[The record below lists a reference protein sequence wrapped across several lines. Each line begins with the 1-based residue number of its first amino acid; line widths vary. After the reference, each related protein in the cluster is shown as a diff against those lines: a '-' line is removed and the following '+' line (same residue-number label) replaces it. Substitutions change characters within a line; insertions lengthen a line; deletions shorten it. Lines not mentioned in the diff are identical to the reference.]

1 MSDFDIVVLPH
12 DAYGRNYGLFI
23 ADKLPCV
30 LGSSLAGIV
39 EQLGPD
45 ASPFKVGDHVFG
57 ISNMTCPTADQ
68 AGLQQYAILQTDSIA
83 HVPEV
88 ITDDQAATFPVNI
101 ATVAITLF
109 TKDFGFGFPAPWEN
123 KPFDFADEPIVILGA
138 GTNAARLFTRIAT
151 KVLGVKNIIAVAS
164 LSNESELS
172 EAGAS
177 HVIDRHLS
185 EDEIIAQVHKAAGGA
200 ENVTR
205 IFDCA
210 SWDHHLAAAL
220 FAEGKPTR
228 LITLHPVH
236 EDKVREDRPLCKAS
250 LVHMT
255 NDNLGSHAKPFWKT
269 LPRWIEAGIIRPT
282 AFYTIDG
289 LDADAVDKQLDQYA
303 AGKGLT
309 HLIVHP

>member
-1 MSDFDIVVLPH
+1 
-12 DAYGRNYGLFI
+12 
-23 ADKLPCV
+23 
-30 LGSSLAGIV
+30 V

-57 ISNMTCPTADQ
+57 ISNMTSPTANQ

-83 HVPEV
+83 HVPEN

-109 TKDFGFGFPAPWEN
+109 TKDFGFEFPAPWED
-123 KPFDFADEPIVILGA
+123 KSFGLADEPIVILGA
-138 GTNAARLFTRIAT
+138 GTNAARLFTRVAT

-177 HVIDRHLS
+177 YVIDRHVS
-185 EDEIIAQVHKAAGGA
+185 EEDIIAQVHKAAGGA

-210 SWDHHLAAAL
+210 SWDHYLAAAL

-228 LITLHPVH
+228 LTTLHPVD
-236 EDKVREDRPLCKAS
+236 EAKVREDRPLCRAT
-250 LVHMT
+250 LVQMT
-255 NDNLGSHAKPFWKT
+255 NANLGSHAKSFWQT
-269 LPRWIEAGIIRPT
+269 LPRWIEASIIRPT
-282 AFYTIDG
+282 AFYTVDG